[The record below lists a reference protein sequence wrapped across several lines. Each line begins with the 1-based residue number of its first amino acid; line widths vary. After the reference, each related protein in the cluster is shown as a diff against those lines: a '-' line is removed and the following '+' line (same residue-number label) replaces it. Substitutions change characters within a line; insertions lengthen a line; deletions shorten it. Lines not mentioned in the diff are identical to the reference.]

1 MKGVLR
7 DVRFRALRLLAPVF
21 ILLFTASILWGT
33 HPAFAAPKI
42 SVLVDGRSIAADVP
56 PFIENGRTLVP
67 VRALAESLGAKVIWE
82 ERKKTI
88 TIEAEGKKVKLQI
101 GNRLASSDGRT
112 TVMEVAPRILQ
123 GRAFVPLR
131 FVSEHL
137 GAAVKWDGNTG
148 TARIFKETL
157 RPLVLGTVRKGGF
170 GTLNPRVADW
180 LSQSN
185 IEGVTHVGLV
195 KFTPDLKLAPCL
207 AERWEIS
214 PDGKAVT
221 FYLRRNAKWH
231 DGTPV
236 TAEDVKFTY
245 EANLKHHFMTNCNLI
260 WEPFFERAEIKDP
273 WTVTCHFKRPVAYA
287 ALLEEA
293 GNYMLPKHIWEDIVA
308 TGDPGKAAGRELM
321 IGNGPFIFERY
332 DPAERIAYLKAN
344 PDYFAGK
351 PVLNEVRYKIF
362 DTMDQAVLALC
373 KGEIDGLGT
382 YYESVAPAY
391 AEALEKTKGVSL
403 GLTPNT
409 GISFLLQFNVQ
420 KYPLNLKEMREA
432 ISLALDYNQL
442 VKMFAGG
449 YGEVP
454 GRGFIPPRVPGHNPE
469 LSRLAYDPEGA
480 KRILDSL
487 GLVDK
492 NGDGWR
498 DLPTGEK
505 LILALIPYGSPDELY
520 IRMAEVIAS
529 YLKNVGLNATLDQEV
544 IGNVDK
550 ASKKLHDDKDFWL
563 CVRRAYP
570 MITQVIGGLCHFVD
584 LGKTKEGI
592 GAWGT
597 SDDPQ
602 LQELY
607 FKMLYARN
615 EKEALEAIRE
625 LQDYYNKTLVGI
637 ALSWNELLY
646 PHRIDKYTG
655 WITYPRC
662 PFNYFS
668 WWSLEPAE

>member
-1 MKGVLR
+1 MKPGK
-7 DVRFRALRLLAPVF
+7 LRLLTLLTF
-21 ILLFTASILWGT
+21 LLFAASIFGGALS
-33 HPAFAAPKI
+33 AFAAPGV
-42 SVLVDGRSIAADVP
+42 SVLVDGQSISADVP

-67 VRALAESLGAKVIWE
+67 ARTLAESLGARTDWDE
-82 ERKKTI
+82 TRKTV
-88 TIEAEGKKVKLQI
+88 TIESEGKKVELQI
-101 GNRLASSDGRT
+101 GNPVVSSDGRT
-112 TVMEVAPRILQ
+112 TTLEVVPRIVQ
-123 GRAFVPLR
+123 NRTFVPLR

-137 GAAVKWDGNTG
+137 GAAVKWDGSTS
-148 TARIFKETL
+148 TVKVFKKTL
-157 RPLVLGTVRKGGF
+157 RPLVLGTVRKKGF
-170 GTLNPRVADW
+170 GTLNPREADW
-180 LSQSN
+180 LSQAN
-185 IEGVTHVGLV
+185 IEGITHVGLV

-273 WTVTCHFKRPVAYA
+273 WTITCHFKRPVAYA
-287 ALLEEA
+287 ALVEEA
-293 GNYMLPKHIWEDIVA
+293 GNYMLPKHIWENIVA
-308 TGDPGKAAGRELM
+308 TGDPRKATGQELM

-332 DPAERIAYLKAN
+332 EPAERTAYLKAN
-344 PDYFAGK
+344 PDYFAGR
-351 PVLNEVRYKIF
+351 PVVSELRYRIF
-362 DTMDQAVLALC
+362 DTLDQAVLALC
-373 KGEIDGLGT
+373 KGEIDGFGT
-382 YYESVAPAY
+382 YYESVPPAY
-391 AEALEKTKGVSL
+391 AAALEKAKGVAL

-409 GISFLLQFNVQ
+409 GITFLLQLNVQ

-442 VKMFAGG
+442 VKIFAGG

-469 LSRLAYDPEGA
+469 ISKLAYDPEKA
-480 KRILDSL
+480 KQILNSL

-498 DLPTGEK
+498 DLPNGEK
-505 LILALIPYGSPDELY
+505 LVLTIIPYGSPDEVY
-520 IRMAEVIAS
+520 IRAAEVVAN
-529 YLKNVGLNATLDQEV
+529 YLKNVGLNVILDQEA

-584 LGKTKEGI
+584 LGKTQEGI

-607 FKMLYARN
+607 FKMLYARS
-615 EKEALEAIRE
+615 EEEALKAIRE
-625 LQDYYNKTLVGI
+625 LQDYYNQTLVGV

-646 PHRIDKYTG
+646 PHRTDKYIG

-662 PFNYFS
+662 PFNYFF
-668 WWSLEPAE
+668 WWNLEPAK